1 MLFKRK
7 VINLS
12 HKILSMVSILSIILI
27 ISNIT
32 MDSINNNSI
41 NYSNIIPL
49 IMLYIFCK
57 YFGKSHSKEH

>member
-1 MLFKRK
+1 MVMLLKRK

-12 HKILSMVSILSIILI
+12 HKILNMVSITLI
-27 ISNIT
+27 ISNII

-49 IMLYIFCK
+49 ILLYIFCK